1 MAVVP
6 EISAQTGMGAV
17 ELTVADLDRTL
28 DYWQR
33 EIGLRVL
40 EQGDGRVSLGTD
52 TPVLRFVEE
61 PGARPDTGHT
71 GLYHVALLVP
81 DRPSLARWLAHAARD
96 RVSLTGLSDHAV
108 SEAIYLRDPDHHGI
122 EIYADRPRELW
133 DGRVGELLTTLPLD
147 VDDLLG
153 VLDDPA
159 AEPFDGLPEGT
170 IVGHTHLRVADVDST
185 VAFYRDVLGFPLAAE
200 LRPMAAFLGAG
211 GYHHHVGANVWESAG
226 ASPAPPGSA
235 TLRHAE
241 IVLPDRAELDRVA
254 GQVADAGQE
263 PEARDDGI
271 LVRDPSGNALLLASG
286 N

>member
-133 DGRVGELLTTLPLD
+133 EGKVERMGSWPLD
-147 VDDLLG
+147 LDDLLQ
-153 VLDDPA
+153 LRANEDEA
-159 AEPFDGLPEGT
+159 FSGLPDGT
-170 IVGHTHLRVADVDST
+170 TMGHVHLRVADVDAT
-185 VAFYRDVLGFPLAAE
+185 IGFYRDLLGFDLMAQLGPE
-200 LRPMAAFLGAG
+200 AAFLSAG
-211 GYHHHVGANVWESAG
+211 GYHHHLGGNTWESRGAG
-226 ASPAPPGSA
+226 QAPPGTA
-235 TLRHAE
+235 TLQQFT
-241 IVLPDRAELDRVA
+241 ILLPDEA
-254 GQVADAGQE
+254 
-263 PEARDDGI
+263 ARDEAAERVGGAH
-271 LVRDPSGNALLLASG
+271 VADPSGNRFALDVAPARDR
-286 N
+286 